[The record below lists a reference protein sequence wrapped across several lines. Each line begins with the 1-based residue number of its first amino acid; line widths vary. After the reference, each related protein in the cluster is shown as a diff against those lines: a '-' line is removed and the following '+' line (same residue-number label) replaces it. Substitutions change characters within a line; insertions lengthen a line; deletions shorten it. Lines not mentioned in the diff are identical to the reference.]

1 MLKKHKGA
9 RDVTGQRFGE
19 LVAMEI
25 DEVETSKHGRI
36 YWKCKCDCGNISSR
50 NSSQL
55 FAGKVRSC
63 SRGSGHRMSRTR
75 QYGIWHSIIQ
85 RCCNNN
91 NSNYVNYGNRGISV
105 CDKWLTF
112 EGFWEDMKDGYDDT
126 LSIER
131 KDNNGNY
138 EKSNCRWATMKE
150 QANNR
155 RNTPFYTIDGEKM
168 RADEIAEKYNI
179 SIHAL
184 KHRLRRGWD
193 AKLAATT
200 AVETKFHKKRILPR
214 AK

>member
-1 MLKKHKGA
+1 M
-9 RDVTGQRFGE
+9 
-19 LVAMEI
+19 
-25 DEVETSKHGRI
+25 
-36 YWKCKCDCGNISSR
+36 
-50 NSSQL
+50 
-55 FAGKVRSC
+55 
-63 SRGSGHRMSRTR
+63 
-75 QYGIWHSIIQ
+75 
-85 RCCNNN
+85 
-91 NSNYVNYGNRGISV
+91 